1 MRNLELSCDS
11 AEDADSWK
19 ASFLRAGVYPEK
31 DRPRTE
37 EKETKENSDDFGIA
51 DPLLERQVETIR
63 SLVESYIKIINKTIR
78 DFIPKVIMHMVINNL
93 SNFIKKELIANIY
106 LFDQTALMKESEE
119 EVLKQRETLRIY
131 NTTKEA
137 LKIISDVT
145 RDTLQEMPEHKTQF
159 NTQPSYNQPSLY
171 PSLNRS
177 FDSFS
182 SSPRAPPRPPPATPM
197 AKSTSYFQLPNSNNQ
212 PQNQL
217 NFYPQNNQFA
227 SANTA
232 FRMPQQATN
241 NYQAYSN
248 TNGNQ
253 QNQNNSF
260 QFTIDPAKIAGTVS
274 TAKTIFNNLENAN
287 RNMAAKPAIPKR
299 SGSIF

>member
-31 DRPRTE
+31 DRPRIE

-78 DFIPKVIMHMVINNL
+78 DFIPKVIMHIVINNV

-159 NTQPSYNQPSLY
+159 NTQTSYGQTSLY
-171 PSLNRS
+171 PNLNRS
-177 FDSFS
+177 FDSY

-197 AKSTSYFQLPNSNNQ
+197 AKSNSYFQLPTNQ

-217 NFYPQNNQFA
+217 NFYPQNNNQFA

-232 FRMPQQATN
+232 FRMPQQAAS

-248 TNGNQ
+248 TNGIQ
-253 QNQNNSF
+253 QNQNNSL

-274 TAKTIFNNLENAN
+274 TAKSIFNNLENAN